1 MDIDVFHEKHSENP
15 SAVTS
20 VSGRVGGC
28 MHRVGCVV
36 SICRPTLFFLGA
48 PKTDRREPSW
58 PNTRDK
64 VASQGSSESE
74 GS

>member
-1 MDIDVFHEKHSENP
+1 MCFMRNTPKTPLQSPVCLGEL
-15 SAVTS
+15 
-20 VSGRVGGC
+20 GGC